1 MKKNISLFI
10 IVFLLNTKNYSQKND
25 TQAAFYNVA
34 LGSVFSG
41 VGALINQKK
50 ENKWHKVLLKGM
62 GQGAIGGYLVFES
75 KRMIRNIEEKQV
87 WEYAWGG
94 KILNS
99 AGISIIENASLNRKF
114 GQNWNINIGFLR
126 LELSL
131 ENQFKI
137 SPKIMP
143 VSLIYGTLYGTI
155 NGRFEPLKSLQTGEL
170 IFSTINPK
178 NVGITLSN
186 TLIIDKEFINN
197 YKIISHEI
205 IHSYQYNDYNAF
217 NTYLFEPIQ
226 SIEKKSKTIQNMNR
240 WIYWDLQGIPLRAL
254 YYLENR
260 NINCYYDNFFE
271 HEAGYY
277 SNSIICK

>member
-1 MKKNISLFI
+1 MKKNISILI
-10 IVFLLNTKNYSQKND
+10 IILLLNTKNYSQKND
-25 TQAAFYNVA
+25 TQAAFFNVA

-41 VGALINQKK
+41 VGALINQKN
-50 ENKWHKVLLKGM
+50 EDNWHKVLLRGM

-94 KILNS
+94 KLLNS

-114 GQNWNINIGFLR
+114 GENWNINIGFLR
-126 LELSL
+126 LELSVK
-131 ENQFKI
+131 NQFKI

-155 NGRFEPLKSLQTGEL
+155 NGKFEFMKSLQTGEL

-178 NVGITLSN
+178 NIGNTLSN
-186 TLIIDKEFINN
+186 ILIIDKQFINN

-205 IHSYQYNDYNAF
+205 IHSYQYNDYNTF
-217 NTYLFEPIQ
+217 NTYLSEPIK
-226 SIEKKSKTIQNMNR
+226 SIEKKSKTLQNINR
-240 WIYWDLQGIPLRAL
+240 WIYLDLQGITLRAL

-277 SNSIICK
+277 SNSIICE